1 MSFDSFFCIQLLKTG
16 ILRRFCLEE
25 PLGTFTES
33 QGLPHIPTLKIIVG
47 YSQLLIMVEYRC
59 FWSTSVSCCVRGWL
73 YTLPDHNSCARE
85 GVQSCEWRTALR
97 TAYLRCTYVVP
108 MYNHHDTVRSAVQA
122 RGESFLLFI
131 INITKENAMKWKPN
145 V

>member
-47 YSQLLIMVEYRC
+47 YS
-59 FWSTSVSCCVRGWL
+59 
-73 YTLPDHNSCARE
+73 
-85 GVQSCEWRTALR
+85 
-97 TAYLRCTYVVP
+97 
-108 MYNHHDTVRSAVQA
+108 
-122 RGESFLLFI
+122 
-131 INITKENAMKWKPN
+131 
-145 V
+145 